1 MAVRAGRLRHRLELW
16 KLAGTKDKFGSITNE
31 KVRVGTYW
39 CNIENTKNET
49 VGTDVR
55 QNQNSI
61 SFITRYNRTLETP
74 DNNMYVVFKGVEYDI
89 NSVLN
94 PRFLNE
100 RLVIECVARGN

>member
-61 SFITRYNRTLETP
+61 SFITRYN
-74 DNNMYVVFKGVEYDI
+74 GVEYDI